1 LSTND
6 ALYEMRMSIEIGRIT
21 LTPFMKI
28 MSLSEAQKQLEI
40 YYHDDFKVSL
50 FIPAPDC
57 CFKHF
62 SLNS

>member
-6 ALYEMRMSIEIGRIT
+6 ALYEMRMNIEIAQTT

-40 YYHDDFKVSL
+40 Y
-50 FIPAPDC
+50 
-57 CFKHF
+57 
-62 SLNS
+62 